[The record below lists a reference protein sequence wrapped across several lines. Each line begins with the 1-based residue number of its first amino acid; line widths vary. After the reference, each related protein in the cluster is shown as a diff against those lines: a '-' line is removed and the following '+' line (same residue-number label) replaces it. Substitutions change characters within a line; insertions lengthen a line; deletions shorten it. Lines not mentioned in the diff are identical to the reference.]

1 MIKLL
6 ANRQSWKGIMF
17 GIFLIK
23 EMLDFPYCSREM
35 NILPVLPRLQT
46 EFPSIGHFR

>member
-17 GIFLIK
+17 GIVLIK
-23 EMLDFPYCSREM
+23 EMLVFPYYSREM
-35 NILPVLPRLQT
+35 ND
-46 EFPSIGHFR
+46 